1 MNEKYWNNEVK
12 LRKNI
17 TILDDTFSKVGLKV
31 LNVGVEYMDLP
42 VGQYVRFYCEV
53 IASEDYLEKDT
64 EYYIKVNVYTED
76 DELICMDRSIPLTS
90 DRFTGYDTF
99 LLMARHH
106 VIHEKAAKARIYL
119 TQ

>member
-42 VGQYVRFYCEV
+42 VGQYVRFYSRSLLLK
-53 IASEDYLEKDT
+53 IILKKIRNT
-64 EYYIKVNVYTED
+64 ILRLMYIQKMMN
-76 DELICMDRSIPLTS
+76 
-90 DRFTGYDTF
+90 
-99 LLMARHH
+99 
-106 VIHEKAAKARIYL
+106 
-119 TQ
+119 